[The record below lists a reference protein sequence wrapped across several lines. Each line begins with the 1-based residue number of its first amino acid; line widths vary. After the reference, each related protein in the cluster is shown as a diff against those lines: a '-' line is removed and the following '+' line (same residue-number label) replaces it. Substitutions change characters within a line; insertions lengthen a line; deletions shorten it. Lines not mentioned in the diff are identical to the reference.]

1 MLAES
6 RHRILVIDN
15 DVALLELLRDF
26 LSLSGFYVRTALD
39 GLSGLELFKQE
50 TFDIII
56 TDCDMP
62 GINGIELTA
71 LLRSINPSPSL
82 YIIGISAD
90 RKREDFLKAGAD
102 LFISKPFKLSQILEE
117 IVKRSSG

>member
-1 MLAES
+1 MPAER

-26 LSLSGFYVRTALD
+26 LSFSGFYVRTAPD

-71 LLRSINPSPSL
+71 LLRSINPSL

-90 RKREDFLKAGAD
+90 IKREDFLKAGAD
-102 LFISKPFKLSQILEE
+102 LFISKPFRLSQILEE
-117 IVKRSSG
+117 IVKRCSG

>member
-1 MLAES
+1 MASEK
-6 RHRILVIDN
+6 RYRILVIEN

-26 LSLSGFYVRTALD
+26 LILSGFYVRTALD

-56 TDCDMP
+56 TDCEMP
-62 GINGIELTA
+62 GMSGIELTA
-71 LLRSINPSPSL
+71 LLRTMNPSL

-90 RKREDFLKAGAD
+90 RKREAFLKAGAD

-117 IVKRSSG
+117 IVKRCSG